1 MKADNAAK
9 VIMIGDSGVGKTSI
23 VTSKE
28 FSTFDVN
35 VPPTVAVS
43 TTTTSI
49 QLKDRVVDIKIWD
62 TAGQEQ
68 YSSLIPMFSRD
79 AKVCVVTCDITKQS
93 SIDHVG
99 NWIKMVEEGQ
109 NVRPAIV
116 IAVNKIDLEKQTQKT
131 RSEIVQELAPK
142 CRNIVF
148 VSALTRENIDDL
160 FILVAKEA
168 AEQMKAKEGRTR
180 AAPVRN
186 ESSGCSC

>member
-1 MKADNAAK
+1 MKAENATK
-9 VIMIGDSGVGKTSI
+9 VIIIGDSGVGKTSI
-23 VTSKE
+23 VTAKV

-49 QLKDRVVDIKIWD
+49 QLKDRVVDLKIWD

-79 AKVCVVTCDITKQS
+79 AKVCIVTCDITKQS
-93 SIDHVG
+93 SIEHVDH
-99 NWIKMVEEGQ
+99 WIHMVEEGQ

-116 IAVNKIDLEKQTQKT
+116 IAVNKIDLEKDTEKT
-131 RSEIVQELAPK
+131 RAEIEQELASR
-142 CRNIVF
+142 CRNVVF
-148 VSALTRENIDDL
+148 VSALTRENIDEL

-168 AEQMKAKEGRTR
+168 VEQMKVKDGNARVNLSP
-180 AAPVRN
+180 AP
-186 ESSGCSC
+186 SHGCC